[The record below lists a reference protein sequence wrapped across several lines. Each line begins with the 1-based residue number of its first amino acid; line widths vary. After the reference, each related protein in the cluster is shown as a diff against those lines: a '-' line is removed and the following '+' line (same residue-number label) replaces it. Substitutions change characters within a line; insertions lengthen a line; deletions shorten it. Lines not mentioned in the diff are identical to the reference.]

1 VYNPLAMK
9 LEQFTRFEPAERLRL
24 DELIRH
30 GSQCY
35 VRGEN
40 ILSAGEKVDE
50 IHLVMDGLA
59 TRSKVTHDGH
69 RQLIAFLVPGD
80 LCDVEGFVLEAM
92 DHDIVALTDTTCARI
107 PAAEMERLLTE
118 SSKLTRALWWST
130 MTDSAI
136 LREWVVSHG
145 ARDARS
151 RLAHILCELLIRYRV
166 VGLGKDNSVPF
177 PMTQEELSDATGM
190 TSVHLN
196 RVLKELR
203 TEGLVELKSRVL
215 KILDFARLSEI
226 AQYEPAYLHLV
237 RTQRADPAVAERV
250 GDLVRPTG
258 RGPFDGAWGAVKQPL
273 GHRPVPQRPVE
284 RVS

>member
-1 VYNPLAMK
+1 MK
-9 LEQFTRFEPAERLRL
+9 LEQFTRFEASERTRL

-30 GSQCY
+30 GSQSY
-35 VRGEN
+35 ARGEN

-80 LCDVEGFVLEAM
+80 LCDVEVFVLEAM

-107 PAAEMERLLTE
+107 PAAEMERLLAE
-118 SSKLTRALWWST
+118 CSNLTRALWWST
-130 MTDSAI
+130 MTDSAV

-203 TEGLVELKSRVL
+203 AEGLIELKSRVL
-215 KILDFARLSEI
+215 KIRDFARLSEI
-226 AQYEPAYLHLV
+226 GQFDPGYLHLV

-258 RGPFDGAWGAVKQPL
+258 RGLFEARWGAVKQPL
-273 GHRPVPQRPVE
+273 GRPPATQQPAE
-284 RVS
+284 SLS